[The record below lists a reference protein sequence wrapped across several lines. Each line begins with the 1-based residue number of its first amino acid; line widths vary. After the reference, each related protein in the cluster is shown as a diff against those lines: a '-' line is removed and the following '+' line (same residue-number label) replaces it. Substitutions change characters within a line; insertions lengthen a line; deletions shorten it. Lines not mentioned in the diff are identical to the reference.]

1 MEKILK
7 NEIIN
12 EQPNEEDNNIS
23 YWKISQTPTNKS
35 LKCTVWR
42 CNKCHPHA
50 KPLTELELRKIRAK
64 ISSNSNKVR
73 KLKICKHDWCK
84 FCKNYVTK
92 ANLYIAEENNRIRE
106 ERKIKEMEKTAKIR
120 KSKKN
125 N

>member
-7 NEIIN
+7 NQIIN
-12 EQPNEEDNNIS
+12 EQPNEEDNNTN
-23 YWKISQTPTNKS
+23 YWKISQTQTNKS
-35 LKCTVWR
+35 LKCSVWR
-42 CNKCHPHA
+42 CTKCHPHA

-64 ISSNSNKVR
+64 INNNTNKIR

-106 ERKIKEMEKTAKIR
+106 ERKIKEMEKAAEIQ
-120 KSKKN
+120 KSKKSK
-125 N
+125 